1 MYPQELAWYDLIK
14 TPEFVQQHLNYS
26 KNNPPQ
32 LLLYNSGNLL
42 DDHDSRSITLL
53 SEDIPQTIKGMTYLL
68 GSMDDLFFM
77 TGVIDHM
84 RSCALWNPITRELR
98 PLHLPPPIINHY
110 PVFGLGLDPLTNDY
124 KVVFYLRKN
133 AATIYSCS
141 RDSWRIFKPK
151 KPLPLF
157 IDVKHTFGTAYL
169 NGAYYWLL
177 NGGSHTDYS
186 ILSFDFGSEIFE
198 EIEGPDC
205 HCVHSSMLGMMLLD
219 DSIAMLN
226 SNIDERFAYD
236 IWVMIQPAIWNKL
249 VTFQCFPKIKS
260 CYDSSLILAT
270 KASRLVSYNVLTNKT
285 RHHGFQ
291 RSCLTKHPL

>member
-1 MYPQELAWYDLIK
+1 MDECVAIFPEDVVKEILLRCPVKSLLRFTCINKNWYALIK
-14 TPEFVQQHLNYS
+14 TPEFVQHHLNCS
-26 KNNPPQ
+26 KNKPSQ

-42 DDHDSRSITLL
+42 DDHDSRSLTLL
-53 SEDIPQTIKGMTYLL
+53 SEDNPQTIK
-68 GSMDDLFFM
+68 
-77 TGVIDHM
+77 
-84 RSCALWNPITRELR
+84 A
-98 PLHLPPPIINHY
+98 
-110 PVFGLGLDPLTNDY
+110 
-124 KVVFYLRKN
+124 
-133 AATIYSCS
+133 IYSCS

-177 NGGSHTDYS
+177 NGGSRTDYS
-186 ILSFDFGSEIFE
+186 ILSFDFGCEIFE
-198 EIEGPDC
+198 GIEGCDC
-205 HCVHSSMLGMMLLD
+205 HFVDSSVLGMMLLD
-219 DSIAMLN
+219 DSIAILN

-236 IWVMIQPAIWNKL
+236 IWVMIQPGIWNKR
-249 VTFQCFPKIKS
+249 VTFQCYPKIKS

-291 RSCLTKHPL
+291 CSCLSKHPLYGGCGFFIIRRA